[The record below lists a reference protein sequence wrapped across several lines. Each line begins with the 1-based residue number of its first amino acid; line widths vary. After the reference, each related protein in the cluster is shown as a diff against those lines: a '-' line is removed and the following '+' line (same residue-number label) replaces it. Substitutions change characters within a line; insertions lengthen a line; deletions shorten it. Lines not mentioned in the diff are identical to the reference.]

1 MKENFQHPNPSS
13 EKPVGKEV
21 VPKFI
26 KDFSREKSPEERD
39 AVAAAIWERRRE
51 RDAWRAEQNSRLE
64 KRNNL
69 KAEIEALNEEI
80 RRYGSDGFL
89 HKIKDYFAYRKIK
102 AQISEKAGQLEDF
115 QFDLDQGDSEK
126 PEFKEAKELLENFYQ
141 GEKEKW
147 ARADYTAEDIK
158 KNFSEENLSKLSL
171 EDYALLMKR
180 FPGEMLTHVTRQ
192 GIRDHASS
200 FWHTLGTGSFSNG
213 FKSMLEDGRLRS
225 SLGIALQEHN
235 KEGAMARFLHLDGL
249 KSREEA
255 LAMYRSKFEQ
265 NLASSDAFADSAAVH
280 FASENVMDDMYG
292 SERGNEIFITFPSA
306 YIAAQFYYGGKGT
319 LADRGKSQHNDK
331 WVYTKDHEGMPL
343 DAGIV
348 FIPEDAQVDLLTGS
362 RYKIDDQGEPIIPR
376 ERIEEI
382 LAARFDNKG
391 FFQTFIQKLPRLD
404 HATSEAK
411 EKSAEEAFREFGI
424 TDPEAKKAL
433 LDSDLLREL
442 ASLWGQDAERGEYEK
457 ILIKYFLKNAE
468 NPYELSE
475 TRISSREYWEK
486 YFQENPDK
494 KPSKVVYYS
503 GGDPSRALDEWRE
516 KNGIIKR
523 TQDATYGFAER
534 KVAGNSAQANIGRD
548 RFSSLAVKV
557 INDRFPDSLPSE
569 ELNKDNPTRKNI

>member
-1 MKENFQHPNPSS
+1 
-13 EKPVGKEV
+13 
-21 VPKFI
+21 
-26 KDFSREKSPEERD
+26 
-39 AVAAAIWERRRE
+39 
-51 RDAWRAEQNSRLE
+51 
-64 KRNNL
+64 
-69 KAEIEALNEEI
+69 
-80 RRYGSDGFL
+80 
-89 HKIKDYFAYRKIK
+89 
-102 AQISEKAGQLEDF
+102 
-115 QFDLDQGDSEK
+115 
-126 PEFKEAKELLENFYQ
+126 
-141 GEKEKW
+141 
-147 ARADYTAEDIK
+147 
-158 KNFSEENLSKLSL
+158 
-171 EDYALLMKR
+171 
-180 FPGEMLTHVTRQ
+180 ML
-192 GIRDHASS
+192 
-200 FWHTLGTGSFSNG
+200 F
-213 FKSMLEDGRLRS
+213 RS
-225 SLGIALQEHN
+225 
-235 KEGAMARFLHLDGL
+235 
-249 KSREEA
+249 
-255 LAMYRSKFEQ
+255 
-265 NLASSDAFADSAAVH
+265 
-280 FASENVMDDMYG
+280 
-292 SERGNEIFITFPSA
+292 
-306 YIAAQFYYGGKGT
+306 
-319 LADRGKSQHNDK
+319 
-331 WVYTKDHEGMPL
+331 
-343 DAGIV
+343 
-348 FIPEDAQVDLLTGS
+348 
-362 RYKIDDQGEPIIPR
+362 EPIVPQQ
-376 ERIEEI
+376 RIEEI
-382 LAARFDNKG
+382 LAARFDNRG

-404 HATSEAK
+404 HTTSEAK